1 MTDPLAPGQV
11 AFHDDDRP
19 AFPPGPYQIKA
30 AQQLSVATDKYFDQP
45 TVQDFE
51 VRGPQFAIDAGEVS
65 ARFPPAEAV
74 GDFSDVLPHVVLT
87 EPTLPWERII
97 RGTPAGTPWL
107 ALLVLDDSE
116 IVSANTVTV
125 AELLRADPGVTK
137 PAIDPSSVSAAVL
150 ASQTTALVVTAEVFQ
165 ALAPQVTELPYL
177 AHVRTANLSGQ
188 DSGGAAEQGTFSVV
202 VSARFPDSAAPEG
215 TGGTRNRVHLVSL
228 EGLGPLLA
236 AAAAE
241 SGASDRPD
249 SVFGAKPGTG
259 KRPDVALAS
268 LVSWSFT
275 SAKAADGTFAGLMG
289 NLISAA
295 GGDAGRLLL
304 RAPVPAASP
313 NLTPAQQAARDRL
326 ADGYVPLV
334 YATATGEESFAWY
347 RGPGTPVVP
356 QPLPAKP
363 PPGRYTSA
371 DQAVIYVEADGIFDL
386 SYAAAWT
393 LGRALG
399 LSDRSFATAL
409 YGFRRTVHQL
419 VDLALSRIQV
429 LGPPAGLAPAGRP
442 AAPAGAIDLA
452 AFADLSPLVAANPVI
467 THFGTLVGA
476 GIGGTVQ
483 GAVTALSATTGANAP
498 TIAPAPPAPPPAPM
512 TQVKAFLGQQA
523 GLDLIS
529 EAARSAASD
538 HLAAVAGRLARLL
551 RLEGVPFTHLVSDQ
565 ALLPAESIRFFYL
578 DPGWTGA
585 LVDGALSVA
594 VESSRDVYVQEAFDA
609 IIKEAVTEALGE
621 GGTPVAGLLLRSA
634 AVAGWPGMTV
644 TAQAKGAAVPIPVIT
659 HPSSNVLLCLFA
671 GVPDTIRLA
680 EPAHGLRFGA
690 QDGPV
695 LELRS
700 PVPPVGK
707 PLADPRFPASGDLTQ
722 YFRPAPTGVPGRV
735 LSISALVPALSKR
748 LGGRPVGAADLAVQ
762 LVLAP
767 EQLSFS
773 PAAGRGSDR

>member
-19 AFPPGPYQIKA
+19 AFPPGPYQISAK
-30 AQQLSVATDKYFDQP
+30 QHLSVATDGYFDQP

-51 VRGPQFAIDAGEVS
+51 VRAPQFAIDTAEVS
-65 ARFPPAEAV
+65 ACFPPADAV

-87 EPTLPWERII
+87 EPTLPWERVID
-97 RGTPAGTPWL
+97 GAPAGTPWL
-107 ALLVLDDSE
+107 ALLVLDDAE
-116 IVSANTVTV
+116 IVSSATVTV
-125 AELLRADPGVTK
+125 AELLRADPNVTK
-137 PAIDPSSVSAAVL
+137 PAIDPASVSAAVL
-150 ASQTTALVVTAEVFQ
+150 ASQTTALVVTAEVFG
-165 ALAPQVTELPYL
+165 ALAPRLAELPYL

-188 DSGGAAEQGTFSVV
+188 DSGGAAEQGAFSVV

-228 EGLGPLLA
+228 EGLGSLLA
-236 AAAAE
+236 GPGVP
-241 SGASDRPD
+241 SGAE
-249 SVFGAKPGTG
+249 PGHA
-259 KRPDVALAS
+259 VALAS

-275 SAKAADGTFAGLMG
+275 SAKAAAGTFGGLMG
-289 NLISAA
+289 NLVSAA
-295 GGDAGRLLL
+295 GGDPGRLLL
-304 RAPVPAASP
+304 RAPVPAIP
-313 NLTPAQQAARDRL
+313 TNPTPAQQAARDRL
-326 ADGYVPLV
+326 TDGYIPLV

-371 DQAVIYVEADGIFDL
+371 DQAAIYVQADGIFDL

-399 LSDRSFATAL
+399 LSDRSFAAAL

-419 VDLALSRIQV
+419 TDLALSRIQV
-429 LGPPAGLAPAGRP
+429 LGPPAGPAR
-442 AAPAGAIDLA
+442 AGARVARAEVVDLA
-452 AFADLSPLVAANPVI
+452 AFADLSPLVAANPV
-467 THFGTLVGA
+467 TARFGTLVGA
-476 GIGGTVQ
+476 GMGGTVQ
-483 GAVTALSATTGANAP
+483 GAVTALNATTGAAAP
-498 TIAPAPPAPPPAPM
+498 TVAPAPPAPAPAPM

-529 EAARSAASD
+529 EAARSAAGD
-538 HLAAVAGRLARLL
+538 PLAAVAGRLARLL
-551 RLEGVPFTHLVSDQ
+551 RLDGVPFTHLVPDQ
-565 ALLPAESIRFFYL
+565 VLLPAESIRFFYL

-594 VESSRDVYVQEAFDA
+594 VESSRDVYVQQAFDA
-609 IIKEAVTEALGE
+609 IIKEAVAQALGA
-621 GGTPVAGLLLRSA
+621 GGAPVAGLLLRSA

-659 HPSSNVLLCLFA
+659 HPSSDVLLCLFGA
-671 GVPDTIRLA
+671 VPDTINLA

-700 PVPPVGK
+700 PVPPVGQ
-707 PLADPRFPASGDLTQ
+707 PLTDPRFPASGDLTQ
-722 YFRPAPTGVPGRV
+722 YFRPAAAGAPGRV
-735 LSISALVPALSKR
+735 LSISALVTDLSKR
-748 LGGRPVGAADLAVQ
+748 LGNRKLGAADLAVQ

-767 EQLSFS
+767 EQLSFA
-773 PAAGRGSDR
+773 PAAGQGGAR